1 VASGNAGG
9 RRSGPRRRRRSAARP
24 ADVHLGSVPQS
35 RTLLHGADCGAPIL
49 VDPEPYVGKAREPG
63 WGAYLDAFLARN
75 RATLSALGLEPRI
88 VSGRDGI
95 RLELLPGLLAGAV
108 PLRSAVTNRVEG
120 GVVIR
125 PRFGWPGVGRVLAT
139 TGWGS
144 GPEFLNLPMVPG
156 SGREVPPW
164 VLAGPVLR
172 RLADLMAHLRPGYR
186 ERDEVRSHPRGQI
199 RWQTYLTR
207 QFPTGKWHHLPCR
220 FSELDSDS
228 RLRQAVRWTLE
239 RLNSDLGATGGADPI
254 ALSLISQIVVLLE
267 HVMDVPARRP
277 QRGELELDRS
287 ASMAASALREGLRA
301 IGWIV
306 DERGLGGGQTSD
318 GLAWALPLDR
328 LWERYV
334 EGLVRSEAARS
345 GGQVRAG
352 RLRETTVPLAWNDP
366 SHRALGHLIPD
377 FVVYRPGRLEVVDAK
392 YKSHFA
398 DLDSARWSALAEE
411 TQASMRADIH
421 QVLAYAAA
429 AGSAEQVDATL
440 IYPIRHEVYEDLR
453 LRHRDESQAT
463 IPVGN
468 RRVILRL
475 RTVPFGE
482 VATLR

>member
-1 VASGNAGG
+1 MASGHAGS
-9 RRSGPRRRRRSAARP
+9 RLSRSPRRRQSAARA
-24 ADVHLGSVPQS
+24 ADVYVGSVPQA

-49 VDPEPYVGKAREPG
+49 IDPHPYVGRAREPG

-75 RATLSALGLEPRI
+75 RATLSALGLETRI
-88 VSGRDGI
+88 GSGRDGV
-95 RLELLPGLLAGAV
+95 RLELLPGLLAGAI
-108 PLRSAVTNRVEG
+108 PLRSAVTDRVEG

-125 PRFGWPGVGRVLAT
+125 PRFGWPSVGRVLAT

-144 GPEFLNLPMVPG
+144 GPEFLNQPLVPG

-172 RLADLMAHLRPGYR
+172 RLADLLAHLRPGYR

-239 RLNSDLGATGGADPI
+239 RLNSDLAATGGADPI
-254 ALSLISQIVVLLE
+254 ARSLISQIVMLLE
-267 HVMDVPARRP
+267 RVMDVPARRP
-277 QRGELELDRS
+277 SRGELEVGRGAL
-287 ASMAASALREGLRA
+287 MTVPALREGLRA

-318 GLAWALPLDR
+318 GLAWALSLDK

-377 FVVYRPGRLEVVDAK
+377 FVVYRPGRLEIVDAK

-398 DLDSARWSALAEE
+398 DLDSARWSAMAQE

-440 IYPIRHEVYEDLR
+440 IYPIRREVYDDLR
-453 LRHRDESQAT
+453 QRRRDESQAM

-475 RTVPFGE
+475 RAVPFGE
-482 VATLR
+482 APPLS